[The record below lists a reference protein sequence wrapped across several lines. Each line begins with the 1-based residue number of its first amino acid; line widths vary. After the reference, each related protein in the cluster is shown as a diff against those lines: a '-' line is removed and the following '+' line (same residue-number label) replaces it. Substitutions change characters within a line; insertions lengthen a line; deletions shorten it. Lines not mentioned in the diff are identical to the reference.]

1 MGEIMIKHVLKG
13 NSMTDH
19 TQIMSRLL
27 CFFGF
32 HGWHYKLSE
41 VGYVPLKGWP
51 FGTTCQHCHKPH
63 PRPLPINPTETP

>member
-1 MGEIMIKHVLKG
+1 
-13 NSMTDH
+13 MTNH
-19 TQIMSRLL
+19 KQMMSRLL

-32 HGWHYKLSE
+32 HRWRYKLSE